1 MRSSV
6 SMHFI
11 FTFFLLLHGFY
22 IPRILDFTLQQYTLR
37 QERTIK
43 TRKMLF
49 LEAERLRSGGVHCG

>member
-1 MRSSV
+1 
-6 SMHFI
+6 MHFI

-49 LEAERLRSGGVHCG
+49 LEAERLRSGGVRCG